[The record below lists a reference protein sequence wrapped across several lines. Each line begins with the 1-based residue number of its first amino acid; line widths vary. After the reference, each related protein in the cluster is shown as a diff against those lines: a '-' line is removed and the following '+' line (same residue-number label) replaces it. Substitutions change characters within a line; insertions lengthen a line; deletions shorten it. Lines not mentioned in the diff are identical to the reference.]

1 MTASAGPSV
10 AAPAGLSRVAPAASL
25 TAWAVLS
32 ARSAPGHR
40 AVLAPARAPWAKRK
54 RRRARRKR
62 RRATR
67 RARASIWPPTRPV
80 RPPRARRFRCHLSG
94 RVDERLDVPLTQTN
108 TLQPSGRGN
117 TLPFGFAVALTWAGG
132 LRRT

>member
-1 MTASAGPSV
+1 MTASAGPSA

-32 ARSAPGHR
+32 AGSAPGHR
-40 AVLAPARAPWAKRK
+40 AVLAPARAPRARRK

-80 RPPRARRFRCHLSG
+80 RPPRARRR
-94 RVDERLDVPLTQTN
+94 RRRARRRAP
-108 TLQPSGRGN
+108 R
-117 TLPFGFAVALTWAGG
+117 AA
-132 LRRT
+132 LRRRPAT

>member
-1 MTASAGPSV
+1 MTASAGPSA

-40 AVLAPARAPWAKRK
+40 ALLAPARAP
-54 RRRARRKR
+54 RARRKR
-62 RRATR
+62 RRVTR
-67 RARASIWPPTRPV
+67 RAMASIWPPTRPV
-80 RPPRARRFRCHLSG
+80 RPARACGGRRRLLRFRFHLSG

-117 TLPFGFAVALTWAGG
+117 TLPFGFAVVLTRAGG